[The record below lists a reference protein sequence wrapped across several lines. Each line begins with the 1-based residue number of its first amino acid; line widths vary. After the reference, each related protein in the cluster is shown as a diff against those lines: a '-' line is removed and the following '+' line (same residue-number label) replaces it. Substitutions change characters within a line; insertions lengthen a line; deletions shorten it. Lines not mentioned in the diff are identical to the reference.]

1 MAKCQLQVMNE
12 LPNPNCQIVF
22 WNPWHGKQSFVSAS
36 FDAPFSLYRSWLFD
50 AEVNSYVTTPPATES
65 EIYTLCET

>member
-1 MAKCQLQVMNE
+1 MESKALYQHK
-12 LPNPNCQIVF
+12 
-22 WNPWHGKQSFVSAS
+22 S